1 MASNFRLSTKN
12 LFLTYPQCTRDKD
25 IVSTRITE
33 FFEEN
38 LAWCVVATEQHKDG
52 TPHLHCIIALK
63 ERIETRRPDY
73 FDFLTGKHGN
83 YQGCRNVG
91 NTLAYVVKDND
102 YIQVNINVEEYLRLR
117 KAKKSTKSAIIAEYI
132 IAGDKTLKEIM
143 VEYPGFVMMHQRQIM
158 DFRALVSVINKP
170 KKKDWIGASVLCTD
184 NDKDGD
190 IARWLNKN
198 IKQKRKFKQEQLY
211 IWGETN
217 IGKTSLIEQLSE
229 YLNIYYLPAEDFYD
243 TYLDDSYDLVVM
255 DEFKG
260 QKRVSFLN
268 QFLQGSTMPLPKKGS
283 QYVKCQNLPCIF
295 LSNYSLRNAYKNI
308 DYTSTCAFESRFEEI
323 YVEDFIKVM
332 FFESKEAFDTER
344 RLQLMSEETFE
355 EDGVVSLRDAQM
367 ILRPVIDC
375 IMEDVEAGVEVTSTP
390 PTLDYTP
397 PCMIVTENEL
407 VPALQVYEIT
417 SKDDSSEELDDISVD
432 DMVWLEE
439 SDFF

>member
-1 MASNFRLSTKN
+1 MTERYKLSAKN
-12 LFLTYPQCTRDKD
+12 LFLTFAQCTRDKE
-25 IVSTRITE
+25 IVAKRITE

-38 LAWCVVATEQHKDG
+38 LNWCVVSTEQHKDG
-52 TPHLHCIIALK
+52 TPHLHCIISLK
-63 ERIETRRPDY
+63 ERVQVHRADY

-91 NTLAYVVKDND
+91 KVLAYVIKCDD
-102 YIQVNINVEEYLRLR
+102 YISVNINVEEYVRLR
-117 KAKKSTKSAIIAEYI
+117 NAKKSTKSAIIARYI
-132 IAGDKTLKEIM
+132 ISGEKTLKDIM
-143 VEYPGFVMMHQRQIM
+143 LEYPGFVMMHQRKIR
-158 DFRALVSVINKP
+158 DFQALVSVINKP

-184 NDKDGD
+184 NNRDSD

-198 IKQKRKFKQEQLY
+198 IKQKRKFKQQQLY

-217 IGKTSLIEQLSE
+217 IGKTSLIEQLSK

-295 LSNYSLRNAYKNI
+295 LSNYSMRNAYKNI

-323 YVEDFIKVM
+323 FVDEFIQIKI
-332 FFESKEAFDTER
+332 FDNEEAFMTER
-344 RLQLMSEETFE
+344 RLILMSEETFE
-355 EDGVVSLRDAQM
+355 ESGVVSLRDAQI

-375 IMEDVEAGVEVTSTP
+375 LIEDQDAGVDVTTP
-390 PTLDYTP
+390 PTQEYTP
-397 PCMIVTENEL
+397 PCMIIAENEL

-417 SKDDSSEELDDISVD
+417 SRSDSSEASD
-432 DMVWLEE
+432 DMVWMEDLHTE
-439 SDFF
+439 FF

>member
-1 MASNFRLSTKN
+1 MTSDFRLSAKN
-12 LFLTYPQCTRDKD
+12 IFLTYPQCTRDKE
-25 IVSTRITE
+25 IVAKRITE
-33 FFEEN
+33 FFEGN
-38 LAWCVVATEQHKDG
+38 LDWCVVSTEQHKDG
-52 TPHLHCIIALK
+52 TPHLHCIISLK
-63 ERIETRRPDY
+63 EKMDTRRPDY

-91 NTLAYVVKDND
+91 KVLAYVIKCDD
-102 YIQVNINVEEYLRLR
+102 YISVNINVEEYVRLR
-117 KAKKSTKSAIIAEYI
+117 NAKKSTKSAIIARYI
-132 IAGDKTLKEIM
+132 IAGEKTLKDIM
-143 VEYPGFVMMHQRQIM
+143 LEYPGFVMMHQKNIR
-158 DFRALVSVINKP
+158 DFQALVTVINKP

-184 NDKDGD
+184 NNRDSD

-229 YLNIYYLPAEDFYD
+229 YLDIYYLPAEDFYD

-295 LSNYSLRNAYKNI
+295 LSNYSMRNAYKNI

-323 YVEDFIKVM
+323 FVDEFIQIKI
-332 FFESKEAFDTER
+332 FDNEEAFLTER
-344 RLQLMSEETFE
+344 RLILMSEETFE
-355 EDGVVSLRDAQM
+355 ESGVVSLRDAQM

-375 IMEDVEAGVEVTSTP
+375 LIEEQDAGVEDISTA
-390 PTLDYTP
+390 PTQEYTP
-397 PCMIVTENEL
+397 PCMIIAENEL

-417 SKDDSSEELDDISVD
+417 SRSASSEASD
-432 DMVWLEE
+432 DMVWMEE
-439 SDFF
+439 LNTSFF